1 MCCLFG
7 FYNYSGQPIRKL
19 SHLTRCL
26 AEEAT
31 IRGTDA
37 TGIAYNHKGKLIIHK
52 EPKSAFQIDFKHPE
66 DIISVT
72 GHTRHSTQGNKNK
85 NYNNHPF
92 SGRCKNVRFALA
104 HNGVLTNDYEL
115 RKKLRLPHT
124 KIETDSFIAVQ
135 LIEKKKILNSE
146 SIKFMSEKINGSFAF
161 SILDTDNT
169 LWLVRG
175 DSPLSLIHI
184 PKYKLYVYASTDE
197 ILYKALVDT
206 ELFTEIKKGAFEEI
220 EINSGDILNILPD
233 GSIVYDKFNYTD
245 YSYFGNCHWW
255 DYDIAENSY
264 IDDLKSVATYHG
276 YSPDDV
282 DELIKS
288 GFTPEEVEEYLYC
301 IEQSEFY
308 KE

>member
-7 FYNYSGQPIRKL
+7 FYNYSGQPIKNL
-19 SHLTRCL
+19 SHLTNAL

-31 IRGTDA
+31 VRGTDA
-37 TGIAYNHKGKLIIHK
+37 TGIAYNHKDKLVIHK
-52 EPKSAFQIDFKHPE
+52 EPKSAFQVNFKHPD

-92 SGRCKNVRFALA
+92 SGHCKNVNFALA
-104 HNGVLTNDYEL
+104 HNGVLTNDLKL
-115 RKKLRLPHT
+115 RKELRLPNT

-135 LIEKKKILNSE
+135 LIEKKKMLNSK

-161 SILDTDNT
+161 SILDSNNT

-184 PKYKLYVYASTDE
+184 PKYKLYVYASTEE
-197 ILYKALVDT
+197 ILYKALVET
-206 ELFTEIKKGAFEEI
+206 KLFAEIKKGAFEEI

-233 GSIVYDKFNYTD
+233 GTIVYDKFEYTD
-245 YSYFGNCHWW
+245 FSYFGHCQWW
-255 DYDIAENSY
+255 NYNISKNSY
-264 IDDLKSVATYHG
+264 IDDLKSVAAYQG

-282 DELIKS
+282 DELINS

-301 IEQSEFY
+301 IE
-308 KE
+308 

>member
-7 FYNYSGQPIRKL
+7 FYNYSGQPIKNL
-19 SHLTRCL
+19 SHLTNCL

-31 IRGTDA
+31 VRGTDA

-52 EPKSAFQIDFKHPE
+52 EPKSAFQINFKHPD
-66 DIISVT
+66 DIVSVT

-92 SGRCKNVRFALA
+92 SGHCKNVRFALA
-104 HNGVLTNDYEL
+104 HNGVLTNDCEL
-115 RKKLRLPHT
+115 RKELRLPHT

-135 LIEKKKILNSE
+135 LIEKKKVLGSE
-146 SIKFMSEKINGSFAF
+146 SIKFMAEKIKGSFAF
-161 SILDTDNT
+161 SILDSDNT

-206 ELFTEIKKGAFEEI
+206 KLFVEIKKGAFDEI

-233 GSIVYDKFNYTD
+233 GSIVYDKFKYTD
-245 YSYFGNCHWW
+245 YSYFGNCNWW
-255 DYDIAENSY
+255 DYDISKDSY
-264 IDDLKSVATYHG
+264 IDDLKSIAAYQG

-301 IEQSEFY
+301 IE
-308 KE
+308 

>member
-7 FYNYSGQPIRKL
+7 FYNYSGQTIKEL
-19 SHLTRCL
+19 CHLTNCL

-31 IRGTDA
+31 VRGTDA
-37 TGIAYNHKGKLIIHK
+37 TGIAYNHKGKLMIHK
-52 EPKSAFQIDFKHPE
+52 EPKSAFQIDFKHPD

-115 RKKLRLPHT
+115 RKELRLPHT

-135 LIEKKKILNSE
+135 LIEKKKILGSE
-146 SIKFMSEKINGSFAF
+146 SIKFMAEKINGSFAF
-161 SILDTDNT
+161 SILDSDNT

-184 PKYKLYVYASTDE
+184 PNYKLYVYASTDE

-206 ELFTEIKKGAFEEI
+206 KFFAEIKKGAFEET

-233 GSIVYDKFNYTD
+233 GTVVYDKFRYTD
-245 YSYFGNCHWW
+245 YSCFGNCHWW
-255 DYDIAENSY
+255 DYDIPKNSY
-264 IDDLKSVATYHG
+264 IDDLKSVAAYQG

-288 GFTPEEVEEYLYC
+288 DFTPEEVEEYLYC
-301 IEQSEFY
+301 ME
-308 KE
+308 

>member
-7 FYNYSGQPIRKL
+7 FYNYSGQPIKEL
-19 SHLTRCL
+19 CHLTNCL
-26 AEEAT
+26 AEEAAV
-31 IRGTDA
+31 RGTDA

-52 EPKSAFQIDFKHPE
+52 EPKSAFQIDFKHPD
-66 DIISVT
+66 DIVSVT

-92 SGRCKNVRFALA
+92 SGHCKNVRFALA
-104 HNGVLTNDYEL
+104 HNGVLTNDCEL
-115 RKKLRLPHT
+115 RKELRLPHT

-135 LIEKKKILNSE
+135 LIEKKKVLDSE
-146 SIKFMSEKINGSFAF
+146 SIKFMAEKIKGSFAF

-175 DSPLSLIHI
+175 DSPLSLIRI

-206 ELFTEIKKGAFEEI
+206 KLFAEIKKGAFDEI
-220 EINSGDILNILPD
+220 KIDSGDILNILQD
-233 GSIVYDKFNYTD
+233 GSIVYDKFKYTD
-245 YSYFGNCHWW
+245 YSYFGNCNWW
-255 DYDIAENSY
+255 DYDISKDSY
-264 IDDLKSVATYHG
+264 IDDLKSIAAYQG

-282 DELIKS
+282 DELIKN

-301 IEQSEFY
+301 IE
-308 KE
+308 

>member
-7 FYNYSGQPIRKL
+7 FYNYSGQSIKNL
-19 SHLTRCL
+19 GHLTNTL

-31 IRGTDA
+31 ARGTDA
-37 TGIAYNHKGKLIIHK
+37 TGIAYNHKGKLVIHK
-52 EPKSAFQIDFKHPE
+52 EPKSAFQVDFKHP
-66 DIISVT
+66 DGIVSVT

-92 SGRCKNVRFALA
+92 SGHCKNVNFALA
-104 HNGVLTNDYEL
+104 HNGVLTNDFKL
-115 RKKLRLPHT
+115 RKEWRLPNT
-124 KIETDSFIAVQ
+124 KIETDSYIAVQ

-161 SILDTDNT
+161 SVLDSDNT
-169 LWLVRG
+169 LWLIRG

-184 PKYKLYVYASTDE
+184 PKYKLYVYASTEE
-197 ILYKALVDT
+197 ILYKALVET
-206 ELFTEIKKGAFEEI
+206 KLFAEIKKGAFEEI

-233 GSIVYDKFNYTD
+233 GTIVYDKFEYTD
-245 YSYFGNCHWW
+245 YSYFGHCQWW
-255 DYDIAENSY
+255 KYNTSKNSY
-264 IDDLKSVATYHG
+264 IDDLKSVAAYQG

-282 DELIKS
+282 DELINS

-301 IEQSEFY
+301 IE
-308 KE
+308 

>member
-7 FYNYSGQPIRKL
+7 FYNYSGQPIKNL
-19 SHLTRCL
+19 GHLTNCL

-31 IRGTDA
+31 VRGTDA
-37 TGIAYNHKGKLIIHK
+37 TGIAYNHKGKLIINK
-52 EPKSAFQIDFKHPE
+52 EPKSAFQIDFKHPD
-66 DIISVT
+66 DIVSVT

-92 SGRCKNVRFALA
+92 SGHCKNVNFALA
-104 HNGVLTNDYEL
+104 HNGVLSNDCEL
-115 RKKLRLPHT
+115 RKELRLPHT

-135 LIEKKKILNSE
+135 LIEKKKVLDSE
-146 SIKFMSEKINGSFAF
+146 SIKFMAEKIKGSFAF
-161 SILDTDNT
+161 SILDADNT

-206 ELFTEIKKGAFEEI
+206 KLFAEIKKGAFEEI

-233 GSIVYDKFNYTD
+233 GSIVYDKFKYTD

-255 DYDIAENSY
+255 DYYISESSY
-264 IDDLKSVATYHG
+264 IDDLKSVVAYQG

-288 GFTPEEVEEYLYC
+288 GFTPEE
-301 IEQSEFY
+301 IEDFIYFNE
-308 KE
+308 

>member
-7 FYNYSGQPIRKL
+7 FYNYSGQPIKNL
-19 SHLTRCL
+19 SHLTNAL

-31 IRGTDA
+31 ARGTDA
-37 TGIAYNHKGKLIIHK
+37 TGIAYNHKDKLVIHK
-52 EPKSAFQIDFKHPE
+52 EPKSAFQVNFKHP
-66 DIISVT
+66 DDVVSVT

-92 SGRCKNVRFALA
+92 SGRCKNVNFALA
-104 HNGVLTNDYEL
+104 HNGVLTNDLKL
-115 RKKLRLPHT
+115 RKELRLPNT

-135 LIEKKKILNSE
+135 LIEKKRLLDSK

-161 SILDTDNT
+161 SILDSNNT

-206 ELFTEIKKGAFEEI
+206 KLFSEIKQGAFEEI
-220 EINSGDILNILPD
+220 KINSGDILNILQD
-233 GSIVYDKFNYTD
+233 GTVVYDKFEYTD
-245 YSYFGNCHWW
+245 YSYFGHCHWW
-255 DYDIAENSY
+255 NYNTSKNSY
-264 IDDLKSVATYHG
+264 IDDLKSVAAYQG

-282 DELIKS
+282 DELINS

-301 IEQSEFY
+301 IE
-308 KE
+308 